1 MHRRI
6 VFTFVTVLVL
16 CMPLAAG
23 ATHSDMDPNGHQL
36 TSTELPSWIEV
47 AFQMLLG
54 QLGI

>member
-16 CMPLAAG
+16 SMPLAAG
-23 ATHSDMDPNGHQL
+23 ATHSDLDPNGHQL
-36 TSTELPSWIEV
+36 TAFQLPGWLEV
-47 AFQMLLG
+47 AFRTLLG

>member
-6 VFTFVTVLVL
+6 VFTFVTVLAL
-16 CMPLAAG
+16 CLPLAAG

-36 TSTELPSWIEV
+36 TSLQLPSWLEV
-47 AFQMLLG
+47 AFQVLLG

>member
-6 VFTFVTVLVL
+6 VFTFVTVLAL
-16 CMPLAAG
+16 CLPLAAG

-36 TSTELPSWIEV
+36 TSLQVPSWLEV
-47 AFQMLLG
+47 AFQVLLG

>member
-6 VFTFVTVLVL
+6 FFTFVTVLVL
-16 CMPLAAG
+16 CLPLAAG
-23 ATHSDMDPNGHQL
+23 ATNSDLDPNGHQL
-36 TSTELPSWIEV
+36 TASQLPGWLEV